1 MAGVMPSTIDWQVGF
16 EIELLAPPGLSRK
29 DLAIAIGDAFDA
41 AVHPCF
47 HPQAELSEVPGA
59 PIFENLTLG
68 YDVLDGDGALIA
80 RCADDLTLQA
90 DLDRSA
96 PPKPGWYR
104 IAGDDARLLRLIM
117 AHADP
122 SDPLDRVL
130 HPIADLFGTEP
141 TIFPDGMVRLADS
154 FNASIAIAA
163 PLPGERERP
172 CEIITPPI
180 DYDHWHRLDALLA
193 PARDLGFTVPLEA
206 ASHIHFDGERLCSA
220 AAITNLVRLLTV
232 YGDGLKRLL
241 RTNSMCRRLGSWP
254 QELSTLVDDPGF
266 QNLSWEDACEA
277 LKCLDLTK
285 YCDFNLFNLV
295 HQPPGKHTFEFRILP
310 VSLEADPLIQ
320 AAALFEAILRWTTED
335 EDNVRN
341 VPSSIADFISE
352 LPMDEGARQ
361 MWLSGCEKFALTQP

>member
-1 MAGVMPSTIDWQVGF
+1 MAGVMPPTIDWKVGF
-16 EIELLAPPGLSRK
+16 EIELLAPRGLSRK
-29 DLAIAIGDAFDA
+29 DLAIAIGDAHDA
-41 AVHPCF
+41 AVQPCF
-47 HPQAELSEVPGA
+47 HPQAEVSEVPGA

-68 YDVLDGDGALIA
+68 YDVLDGDGERIA

-122 SDPLDRVL
+122 SAPLDRVL
-130 HPIADLFGTEP
+130 HPIADRFETVP
-141 TIFPDGMVRLADS
+141 TVFPDGMVRLADS

-180 DYDHWHRLDALLA
+180 DYDHRHRLDALLA

-206 ASHIHFDGERLCSA
+206 ASHIHFDAEALCSA
-220 AAITNLVRLLTV
+220 IAITNLVRLLSV
-232 YGDGLKRLL
+232 HGSSLKRLVG
-241 RTNSMCRRLGSWP
+241 TNSMCRRLGRWP
-254 QELSTLVDDPGF
+254 PELSETVDDPGF
-266 QNLSWEDACEA
+266 QNLSWENARAA
-277 LKCLDLTK
+277 LECLDLTK

-310 VSLEADPLIQ
+310 VSLDADPLVQ
-320 AAALFEAILRWTTED
+320 AAMLFEAILRWTIED
-335 EDNVRN
+335 TSRARS
-341 VPSSIADFISE
+341 VPASMADLLGE
-352 LPMDEGARQ
+352 LSLDDGARQ
-361 MWLSGCEKFALTQP
+361 IWLSGCEKFAPSRT